1 MYNGCR
7 SLSRKEEPIM
17 KLTFLGANHEVTGS
31 RTLLEWQT
39 GRYALIDC
47 GMEQGENIYQN
58 AEMPIPA
65 SQVEYVFIT
74 HAHIDHTGM
83 LPQLYRQGF
92 RGKVYATKETT
103 NLSSIMLAD
112 SAHIQVMEAEYKSRK
127 AQRAG
132 QPPVEP
138 DYDLEDVN
146 GLLKLFRPCDYK
158 QPIRVDDGLTVRFTD
173 IGHLLGS
180 ASIELW
186 CTEGDV
192 TKKVVF
198 SGDIGNYDQPI
209 LNDPQ
214 TVEEADY
221 LIVESTYGNRL
232 HEKRQ
237 DPLPMLTSVIQRTL
251 DRGGNVIIPS
261 FAVGR
266 TQELLYF
273 IREIKQRGLVKG
285 HDGFPVYV
293 DSPLAN
299 EATAVF
305 LQCDTACLDP
315 DARAVMAQGVNPIAF
330 DGLECSVTADES
342 KALNTDPTP
351 KVIIS
356 ASGMCDAGRIRHH
369 LKYNLWRPE
378 CTILFVGYQ
387 SNGTLGRAIYE
398 GAKSV
403 KLFGDEIA
411 VEAEVALLAGVSGH
425 ADRDGILNWVS
436 RFKKIPG
443 RIFVNHGEDE
453 ACMALVQSLKERF
466 GAVAESPYSGSE
478 FDLLADAWSITAQP
492 IPYKRGKQSQPK
504 QTGKPSASAK
514 AYDALLAAA
523 RRLLETAQK
532 HRDMEPREMQS
543 ITDKLNHMIE
553 EMKN

>member
-1 MYNGCR
+1 
-7 SLSRKEEPIM
+7 M
-17 KLTFLGANHEVTGS
+17 KLIFLGANHEVTGS
-31 RTLLEWQT
+31 RTLLEWST
-39 GRYALIDC
+39 GRYAMIDC
-47 GMEQGENIYQN
+47 GMEQGENIYEN

-65 SQVEYVFIT
+65 SQVEYVFLT
-74 HAHIDHTGM
+74 HAHIDHTGL
-83 LPQLYRQGF
+83 LPLLYRQGF
-92 RGKVYATKETT
+92 RGKVYTTKETS
-103 NLSSIMLAD
+103 NLCSIMLAD
-112 SAHIQVMEAEYKSRK
+112 SAHIQMMEAEYKSRK

-138 DYDLEDVN
+138 DYDMDDVN
-146 GLLKLFRPCDYK
+146 ALLKHFRPCNYLE
-158 QPIRVDDGLTVRFTD
+158 PIRVDEGLTVRFTD

-180 ASIELW
+180 AAIELW

-198 SGDIGNYDQPI
+198 SGDVGNYSQPI

-214 TVEEADY
+214 TVKEADF

-315 DARAVMAQGVNPIAF
+315 DARAVMEEGVNPISF

-342 KALNTDPTP
+342 KALNTNTTP

-398 GAKSV
+398 GAKTV

-411 VEAEVALLAGVSGH
+411 VEAEVALLQGVSGH
-425 ADRDGILNWVS
+425 ADRDGIINWVT
-436 RFKKIPG
+436 RFEKVPG
-443 RIFVNHGEDE
+443 RIFVNHGEDD
-453 ACMALVQSLKERF
+453 ACMALVQSLSDKLDTT
-466 GAVAESPYSGSE
+466 VESPYSGSE
-478 FDLLADAWSITAQP
+478 FDLLADEWVYEAQP
-492 IPYKRGKQSQPK
+492 IRYKREKKQSQPK
-504 QTGKPSASAK
+504 TSKENKSTK
-514 AYDALLAAA
+514 AYNALLDAA

-532 HRDMEPREMQS
+532 YRDMDSREIQS
-543 ITDKLNHMIE
+543 MTDKLNHMIE

>member
-1 MYNGCR
+1 V
-7 SLSRKEEPIM
+7 

-31 RTLLEWQT
+31 RTLLEWCE

-47 GMEQGENIYQN
+47 GMEQGENIYMN
-58 AEMPIPA
+58 AEMPVAA
-65 SQVEYVFIT
+65 SQIEYVFVT
-74 HAHIDHTGM
+74 HAHIDHTGL
-83 LPQLYRQGF
+83 LPLLYRQGF
-92 RGKVYATKETT
+92 RGTVYATRETC
-103 NLSSIMLAD
+103 NLCSIMLAD
-112 SAHIQVMEAEYKSRK
+112 SAHIQMSEAEYKSRK

-138 DYDLEDVN
+138 EYDLEDVN
-146 GLLKLFRPCDYK
+146 GLMKLFRPCDYR
-158 QPIRVDDGLTVRFTD
+158 QPVRIDEGLTAQFTD

-180 ASIELW
+180 AAVELW
-186 CTEGDV
+186 CTEGEV

-198 SGDIGNYDQPI
+198 SGDIGNYNQPI
-209 LNDPQ
+209 LNDPL
-214 TVEEADY
+214 TVREADY

-305 LQCDTACLDP
+305 LQCDTSCLDP
-315 DARAVMAQGVNPIAF
+315 DARAVMAEGVNPIAF

-342 KALNTDPTP
+342 KALNTNTTP
-351 KVIIS
+351 KIIIS

-398 GAKSV
+398 GAKTV

-436 RFKKIPG
+436 RFEKLPG
-443 RIFVNHGEDE
+443 HIFVNHGEDD
-453 ACMALVQSLKERF
+453 ACMALVQSLRDNF
-466 GAVAESPYSGSE
+466 GATVDSPYSGSE
-478 FDLLADAWSITAQP
+478 YDLLKDEWSIQATP
-492 IPYKRGKQSQPK
+492 IPYKREKKQQPK
-504 QTGKPSASAK
+504 QAKSNNNNKKNTGNK
-514 AYDALLAAA
+514 AYDALLEAAED
-523 RRLLETAQK
+523 LLEAVQRY
-532 HRDMEPREMQS
+532 RDMDSREIQS
-543 ITDKLNHMIE
+543 LTDKLNHMVREI
-553 EMKN
+553 KN